1 MGGFM
6 LYDCEGNALGVLSP
20 ERLQGLSDQGNID
33 VPRVTEKEINDRSK
47 GDALAKGIVILQS
60 SWFVMQCFARFARHL
75 DITELEVVTLAY
87 AILNGV
93 MYFFWWS
100 KPLDVH
106 CHIPVYMKLASNAS
120 NVVVQDPQSRSQRP
134 GDTTSMFSRFFG
146 STHKTFTDA
155 VNPVSDV
162 PEHLHSH
169 HRWQAPAI
177 YLLLKLQHL
186 IVTFFLRLGEMT
198 GSPRSNTI
206 QDGAMRV
213 PTFYAPTIQ
222 DFSRADYTLAC
233 SSTVLGLIF
242 GGVHCI
248 PWLSQFPTY
257 SEAIIWRASAV
268 IITGVPVVTTLAMAL
283 TLFKPRGPG
292 AFYIIQVIATHVVR
306 VLVLAGLVLYLPARA
321 ALLIQACITLRA
333 LPPGASS
340 IIEWTTFLPHL

>member
-6 LYDCEGNALGVLSP
+6 LHDFEGNTLGVLSP
-20 ERLQGLSDQGNID
+20 ERLQELSNLGNID
-33 VPRVTEKEINDRSK
+33 VPKVTEKEINDRSK
-47 GDALAKGIVILQS
+47 GHALAKGIVILQS
-60 SWFVMQCFARFARHL
+60 SWFVIQCFARFARHL

-106 CHIPVYMKLASNAS
+106 CHIPVYMKLPSNTS
-120 NVVVQDPQSRSQRP
+120 NVVVQDPQSQRT
-134 GDTTSMFSRFFG
+134 GETTSMFNRFFV
-146 STHKTFTDA
+146 STHRMLADA
-155 VNPVSDV
+155 VTPLSDV
-162 PEHLHSH
+162 PEPLHSH
-169 HRWQAPAI
+169 YWPAPAI
-177 YLLLKLQHL
+177 YLLIKLRYL

-222 DFSRADYTLAC
+222 DFSHADYTLAC

-248 PWLSQFPTY
+248 AWLSHFPTH

-268 IITGVPVVTTLAMAL
+268 IITGVPVVTSLAMAL
-283 TLFKPRGPG
+283 TLFKPQKPG
-292 AFYIIQVIATHVVR
+292 VYYIIRAIVIHVVR

-321 ALLIQACITLRA
+321 VLLVEACITLRA
-333 LPPGASS
+333 LPPGAFSMV
-340 IIEWTTFLPHL
+340 EWTTFLPHL